1 VLELHGRRLVRVQA
15 KNSLARQGNLSLEY
29 IVEAFLNTALVVALG
44 EMGDKTQ
51 LLALLL
57 AARYRKPW
65 PIVLGILLAT
75 IASMGIT
82 AWLGSFVSHLIPPQL
97 LRWVL
102 VVMFFGVAL
111 WTLLPEKDD
120 DEAHAL
126 KSSASLV
133 LTAFTTFL
141 LAELGDKSQA
151 ATFVMAA
158 KYQQFLPVM
167 AGSTLGE
174 MLAIVPAVF
183 LGKTT
188 AQWLPLKS
196 VRIAAA
202 GVFAAL
208 GVWVLLF
215 GLG

>member
-1 VLELHGRRLVRVQA
+1 ML
-15 KNSLARQGNLSLEY
+15 
-29 IVEAFLNTALVVALG
+29 EAFLNTTLVVALG

-65 PIVLGILLAT
+65 PIVAGILLAT
-75 IASMGIT
+75 IASMGLT
-82 AWLGSFVSHLIPPQL
+82 AWVGSFVAHLIPQGV

-102 VVMFFGVAL
+102 VAMFFAVAI
-111 WTLLPEKDD
+111 WTLIPEQ
-120 DEAHAL
+120 DEGEHEPAF

-158 KYQQFLPVM
+158 KYQQFAAVA

-183 LGKTT
+183 LGQTT
-188 AQWLPLKS
+188 ARWVPLKWI
-196 VRIAAA
+196 RLAAA
-202 GVFAAL
+202 AVFAVL
-208 GVWVLLF
+208 GVWLLIF
-215 GLG
+215 GL

>member
-1 VLELHGRRLVRVQA
+1 L
-15 KNSLARQGNLSLEY
+15 
-29 IVEAFLNTALVVALG
+29 EAFLNTTLVVALG

-65 PIVLGILLAT
+65 PIVLGILIAT

-82 AWLGSFVSHLIPPQL
+82 AWLGSFVSHLIPQDV

-102 VVMFFGVAL
+102 VVMFFAVAL
-111 WTLLPEKDD
+111 WTLKPEQDDD
-120 DEAHAL
+120 DETHAL

-158 KYQQFLPVM
+158 KYQQFIPVM

-174 MLAIVPAVF
+174 MMAIVPAVF

-188 AQWLPLKS
+188 AEWLPLKW
-196 VRIAAA
+196 VRLAAA
-202 GVFAAL
+202 LVFAAL
-208 GVWVLLF
+208 GCWVLVF
-215 GLG
+215 GLR

>member
-1 VLELHGRRLVRVQA
+1 L
-15 KNSLARQGNLSLEY
+15 
-29 IVEAFLNTALVVALG
+29 EAFFNTTLVVALG

-75 IASMGIT
+75 IASMGVT
-82 AWLGSFVSHLIPPQL
+82 AWLGSFVSHLIPQEV

-111 WTLLPEKDD
+111 WTLKPEGDD
-120 DEAHAL
+120 ADETHAL

-167 AGSTLGE
+167 AGSSLGE

-188 AQWLPLKS
+188 AAWLPLKW
-196 VRIAAA
+196 VRVAAA
-202 GVFAAL
+202 AVFAAL
-208 GVWVLLF
+208 GCWVLVY
-215 GLG
+215 GL